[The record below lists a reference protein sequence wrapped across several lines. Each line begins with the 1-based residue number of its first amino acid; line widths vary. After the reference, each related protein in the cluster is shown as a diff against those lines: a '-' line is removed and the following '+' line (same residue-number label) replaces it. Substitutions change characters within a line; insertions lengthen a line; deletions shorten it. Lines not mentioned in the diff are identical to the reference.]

1 MPMNIAPLNTPVN
14 STDKF
19 SAAYYSRMTRRE
31 VLIDLIKEK
40 FGGNQ
45 AEFARAIKR
54 SPSQVHQWVSGHRNL
69 GEAGAR
75 HIEITLGLPQGYF
88 DFPDRR
94 KGSTSGQGP
103 MRATEG
109 EASAELPAVRVSG
122 QGDMSESA
130 IKQAEAI
137 LPMATER
144 STKSLERII
153 QLAKAGRLTEED
165 MEELARIAERFA
177 Q

>member
-1 MPMNIAPLNTPVN
+1 
-14 STDKF
+14 
-19 SAAYYSRMTRRE
+19 
-31 VLIDLIKEK
+31 
-40 FGGNQ
+40 
-45 AEFARAIKR
+45 
-54 SPSQVHQWVSGHRNL
+54 
-69 GEAGAR
+69 
-75 HIEITLGLPQGYF
+75 
-88 DFPDRR
+88 
-94 KGSTSGQGP
+94 